1 MKTSRSN
8 TFGKKYSR
16 INGQRPT
23 YKGTDAMNYIE
34 VNVFSTEM
42 FGYVKFLEYGW
53 NNFDK
58 TDGTLCQKIM
68 SKITLLYGVK
78 DEFYYEEVI
87 APMIPIKYRNI
98 KPNFQNTMRDVVM
111 GEFMSLVDSV
121 ITMN

>member
-1 MKTSRSN
+1 
-8 TFGKKYSR
+8 
-16 INGQRPT
+16 
-23 YKGTDAMNYIE
+23 MNYIE